1 LRADAIAYGIK
12 PIMDGCM
19 FHCIHVKEAVANL
32 EVEAGLCIIAFHS
45 HRYKELAAKP
55 DVEYIAGG
63 KESCVVSV
71 HILAIFARPIY

>member
-1 LRADAIAYGIK
+1 
-12 PIMDGCM
+12 
-19 FHCIHVKEAVANL
+19 VV
-32 EVEAGLCIIAFHS
+32 LCIIAFHS